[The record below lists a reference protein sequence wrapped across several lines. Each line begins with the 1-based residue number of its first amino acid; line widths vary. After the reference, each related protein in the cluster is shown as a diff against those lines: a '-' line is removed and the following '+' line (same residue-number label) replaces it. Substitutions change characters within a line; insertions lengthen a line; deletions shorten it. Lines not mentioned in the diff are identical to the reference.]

1 MNHDL
6 IAEIERAS
14 RKYIRS
20 NGKLTIKRGRRILG
34 ETFDF
39 GFGLSFGNGPFFE
52 YPVINDKAMRVE
64 ISASGVWPSSEP
76 IEKIIDKLEKRMG
89 HPYSPLTVILETREV
104 RQRRIAI
111 KGDAVVTEIGSHGT
125 EWTMY
130 NPSITER

>member
-34 ETFDF
+34 ETFD
-39 GFGLSFGNGPFFE
+39 FGLSFGNGPFFE

-89 HPYSPLTVILETREV
+89 HPYSPLTVILETWEV

-125 EWTMY
+125 AWTMY